1 MILAARFTG
10 TPMAEIILRVEGWA
24 AGGAIEGVGDVTRAA
39 IIRQLAGIE
48 PHQVAAFTDL
58 LLSRVERAVIVD
70 TAQEFNLDVRYE
82 YFGPLYN
89 LTRDFCLDTLTDPRQ
104 NEGWTAA
111 EIEGL
116 SNGQTGSAMTD
127 GGGYNCRHQ
136 FIPIVSDQDVRDAFS
151 DVQIAESVTA
161 VIG

>member
-1 MILAARFTG
+1 MTELEQMILAARFTG

-70 TAQEFNLDVRYE
+70 AAQEFNADVLFG
-82 YFGPLYN
+82 YFGPLDGV
-89 LTRDFCLDTLTDPRQ
+89 TRGGPGAGPGICFGILTDPQ
-104 NEGWTAA
+104 NETGWTAD
-111 EIEGL
+111 EINAMN
-116 SNGQTGSAMTD
+116 NGFTGSVMTD
-127 GGGYNCRHQ
+127 GGGYGCRHTMR
-136 FIPIVSDQDVRDAFS
+136 PMV
-151 DVQIAESVTA
+151 
-161 VIG
+161 